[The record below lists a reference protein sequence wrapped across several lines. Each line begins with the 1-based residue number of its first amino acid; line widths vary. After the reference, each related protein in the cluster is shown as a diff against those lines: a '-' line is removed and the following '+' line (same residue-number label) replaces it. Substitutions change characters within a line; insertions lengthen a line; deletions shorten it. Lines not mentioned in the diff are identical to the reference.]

1 MMVAFTLSV
10 PAILLSAVILIL
22 SGQTGGETPI
32 WLILVP
38 GSYACFAAVFGI
50 TINLKMP
57 VFNWDNETTVIK
69 QSGSTMIT
77 VLGGMLFA
85 LVPVGLRVLL
95 PGIPSDLFMGVI
107 TAVLLAVSLL
117 LYQINSRCDLR
128 KID

>member
-1 MMVAFTLSV
+1 M
-10 PAILLSAVILIL
+10 
-22 SGQTGGETPI
+22 
-32 WLILVP
+32 
-38 GSYACFAAVFGI
+38 FGI